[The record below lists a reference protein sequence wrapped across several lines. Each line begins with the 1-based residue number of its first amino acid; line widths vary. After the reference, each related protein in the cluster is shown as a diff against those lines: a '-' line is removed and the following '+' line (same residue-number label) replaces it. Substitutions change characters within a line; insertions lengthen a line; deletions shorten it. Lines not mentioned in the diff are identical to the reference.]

1 VISGRE
7 NTRRLF
13 DRKRPERV
21 GVTEVFWDDTLT
33 KWVTQGYPTEI
44 AKRMVEEKVLENGR
58 EVMKQIEREADGPA
72 DPDRHFNLDLHG
84 AGGDARRVFDIM
96 PLRGVKELVTET
108 DEWTITR
115 NGAGASF
122 KFWKNKS
129 GTPEHVDF
137 RMTSREVWERDYR
150 PHLLKLDRE
159 RVNIPATKEVLERR
173 RAEGR
178 FTGCGNLFVW
188 EGMRS
193 MLGDICLYESLLLDP
208 DWIHDYCRVY
218 TDFHKTYYKILLEE
232 AGVPDGV
239 WLCEDLGY
247 NKGLFCSPKVLSEL
261 IFPYYKEIVEFFHS
275 YGLITLLHSCGSQRE
290 ALPLIVEAGFD
301 ALNPIEVAA
310 GNDIFEYAEKYGD
323 KFVFI
328 GGFDKRIIESHDKAL
343 IRREVRKFIRGM
355 KERGARFIMGSDHSI
370 STNTDYQDYLCY
382 LEAYR
387 EEMMY

>member
-21 GVTEVFWDDTLT
+21 GVTEGFWNDTLT

-44 AKRMVEEKVLENGR
+44 AKREVEEKVLENGR
-58 EVMKQIEREADGPA
+58 EVMKNVEREAEGPV
-72 DPDRHFNLDLHG
+72 DPIRHFNLDLLHAYTG
-84 AGGDARRVFDIM
+84 AIDAM
-96 PLRGVKELVTET
+96 PLRGVKELVAET

-122 KFWKNKS
+122 KYWKNKS

-159 RVNIPATKEVLERR
+159 RINIPSTIEVLNRR
-173 RAEGR
+173 HGEGQ
-178 FTGCGNLFVW
+178 FVSYGGSFLW
-188 EGMRS
+188 EGMRQ
-193 MLGDICLYESLLLDP
+193 MFGDVCLYQSMLLDP

-218 TDFHKTYYKILLEE
+218 TDFYKTYYKILLKE
-232 AGVPDGV
+232 AGMPDGV
-239 WLCEDLGY
+239 WLYEDLGY

-275 YGLITLLHSCGSQRE
+275 CGVVVVLHSCGSQRE

-301 ALNPIEVAA
+301 ALNPMEVAA
-310 GNDIFEYAEKYGD
+310 GTDIFEYAEKYGD
-323 KFVFI
+323 KLVFV
-328 GGFDKRIIESHDKAL
+328 GGFDKRIIESHDKDL

-370 STNTDYQDYLCY
+370 STNTDYQDYLCF

-387 EEMMY
+387 EDMAY